1 MILSGIKHLMLGDAL
16 KTILFLEDGSV
27 VTVDRLSE
35 PRARVFLFYV
45 PSPSSVSASSMIIL
59 ALLHLFPLFFFN
71 YISTDLPMVLAQL
84 VF

>member
-35 PRARVFLFYV
+35 PRARVFLFLCALSFQCLCIFHDYFG
-45 PSPSSVSASSMIIL
+45 L
-59 ALLHLFPLFFFN
+59 ATSLSTFFF
-71 YISTDLPMVLAQL
+71 
-84 VF
+84 